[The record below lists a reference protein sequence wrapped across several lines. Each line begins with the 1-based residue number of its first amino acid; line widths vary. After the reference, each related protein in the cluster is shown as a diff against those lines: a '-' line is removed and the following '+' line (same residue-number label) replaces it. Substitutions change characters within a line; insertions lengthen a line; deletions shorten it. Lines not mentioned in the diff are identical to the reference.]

1 MRRSHLV
8 AAIAVTSLALL
19 PLKRSAAQA
28 KELTLTANPE
38 AVAHFRLGW
47 QASDLNNQ
55 EQALRHFK
63 LAIDADPNFGL
74 ARAMYRWSGAAGDSS
89 TGSDLKRAVA
99 DAAKGSTA
107 ELLLTMALREGLMTG
122 PAASGPLMRAAAE
135 LVPTDPAIAMLA
147 YYMDPPRDGKAQL
160 AGIRA
165 IAAKFPAYAPAFNGL
180 AYSAWNANDHAAGL
194 EAAATQ
200 VKLLPKNPNSH
211 DTYAEL
217 LQWSGNYPEALMHY
231 QQAFALDSGFVAALE
246 GMADVETLQG
256 HYDKARGYINQAIA
270 RSTQP
275 GLKLVY
281 MRDIVGIYG
290 MAGDRKSMEA
300 QLIAVANEA
309 KSQGNTRVAANAY
322 SQLAASSAN
331 GGKAKVAH
339 DYLALAYAT
348 DTAKSATVGYYA
360 TMTHGML
367 KHWAP
372 AMEALAAA
380 KAAPDARQFAARIS
394 AAEAYLA
401 TSQGKPA
408 DAIALLASADL
419 TDPIVAGRL
428 AEAYLAAG
436 RVDEAAKLQRQIV
449 DDKALVLAD
458 FGGTNARARARAA
471 TTKAKKK

>member
-1 MRRSHLV
+1 MRRPHLV
-8 AAIAVTSLALL
+8 AIAVTGLALL
-19 PLKRSAAQA
+19 PITRASAQP
-28 KELTLTANPE
+28 KELILTANPE

-47 QASDLNNQ
+47 QASDLNNR

-63 LAIDADPNFGL
+63 MAIDADPNFGL
-74 ARAMYRWSGAAGDSS
+74 ARAMYRWSGAAGDTS

-107 ELLLTMALREGLMTG
+107 ELLLTMAFREGVMTG
-122 PAASGPLMRAAAE
+122 PAVSGPLMRAAAE

-147 YYMDPPRDGKAQL
+147 FYIDPPSDGKAQL
-160 AGIRA
+160 AGIKA
-165 IAAKFPAYAPAFNGL
+165 LAARFPDYAPAFNGL
-180 AYSAWNANDHAAGL
+180 AYSAWLAKEHTAGL

-200 VKLLPKNPNSH
+200 VKLLPRNPNSH

-217 LQWSGNYPEALMHY
+217 LQWSGNYPEALKHY
-231 QQAFALDSGFVAALE
+231 QQAFALDSAFVAALE

-256 HYDKARGYINQAIA
+256 HYDKARGYISQAIA

-275 GLKLVY
+275 GVKLFY
-281 MRDIVGIYG
+281 MRDIVGIHG

-300 QLIAVANEA
+300 QLIAVAKEA
-309 KSQGNTRVAANAY
+309 KAQGNTRVAANAY
-322 SQLAASSAN
+322 SQIAASSAN
-331 GGKAKVAH
+331 AGNAKAAH

-348 DTAKSATVGYYA
+348 DTAKSVTVGYYA
-360 TMTHGML
+360 AMAHAML

-380 KAAPDARQFAARIS
+380 KSAPDATQSAARIS

-419 TDPIVAGRL
+419 TDPVVAGRL

-471 TTKAKKK
+471 TTVAKKK